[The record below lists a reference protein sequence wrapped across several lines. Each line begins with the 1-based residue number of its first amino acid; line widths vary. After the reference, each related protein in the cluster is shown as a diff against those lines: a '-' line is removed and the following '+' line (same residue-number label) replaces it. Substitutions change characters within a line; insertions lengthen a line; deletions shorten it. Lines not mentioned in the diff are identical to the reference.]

1 MIIFRANNIYT
12 CIFQAKKGCLKM
24 IEKLFE
30 ETIPYSN
37 LFYLY
42 TIFSLTYPTSSLS
55 YP

>member
-1 MIIFRANNIYT
+1 
-12 CIFQAKKGCLKM
+12 M

-55 YP
+55 YPWCAQIVYGDINASPLL